1 MMTNSAQIVLTG
13 YVGTE
18 PKTWTTNSNTPV
30 CNFRVGSTRRYFS
43 TKENQWKSAE
53 TTWVQVKSFR
63 NLATHAMKS
72 LSVGDPVIIVGAL
85 SIDSWE
91 KDGVRHTIPTIEAT
105 SIGHN
110 LSFGDGM
117 FKKDESLKNTPQ
129 QTQSVPSV
137 PSQNSSSQA
146 AVSENESSAHDIV
159 DAPVNI

>member
-1 MMTNSAQIVLTG
+1 MWEPSQKHGQRILIHQCVTSALALHVAI
-13 YVGTE
+13 
-18 PKTWTTNSNTPV
+18 
-30 CNFRVGSTRRYFS
+30 
-43 TKENQWKSAE
+43 SAR
-53 TTWVQVKSFR
+53 KKI

-129 QTQSVPSV
+129 QTQSAPSV

>member
-1 MMTNSAQIVLTG
+1 MTNSAQIVLTG

-72 LSVGDPVIIVGAL
+72 LSVG
-85 SIDSWE
+85 
-91 KDGVRHTIPTIEAT
+91 AT
-105 SIGHN
+105 SIGHY

-117 FKKDESLKNTPQ
+117 FKNDES
-129 QTQSVPSV
+129 
-137 PSQNSSSQA
+137 
-146 AVSENESSAHDIV
+146 
-159 DAPVNI
+159 

>member
-1 MMTNSAQIVLTG
+1 MTNSAQIVLTG

-18 PKTWTTNSNTPV
+18 PKT
-30 CNFRVGSTRRYFS
+30 CRYFS

-129 QTQSVPSV
+129 QTQSAPSV

-146 AVSENESSAHDIV
+146 AVSENESSAHYIV

>member
-1 MMTNSAQIVLTG
+1 MGTG
-13 YVGTE
+13 
-18 PKTWTTNSNTPV
+18 
-30 CNFRVGSTRRYFS
+30 
-43 TKENQWKSAE
+43 
-53 TTWVQVKSFR
+53 QVF
-63 NLATHAMKS
+63 LKS

-91 KDGVRHTIPTIEAT
+91 KDGVRHAIPTIEAT

-129 QTQSVPSV
+129 QTQSAPSA